1 MPNVASQMTMG
12 ARIRAS
18 SPRAGLA
25 LLCACVA
32 LVFPA
37 SALAFAQYYSQNIY
51 FHHGGFNYS
60 DWNASLNYNEVLF
73 EPLCSLSCLRMQLSL
88 CNTSGQCYAYVG
100 NETGYVQDL
109 RSISYGKAKCQ
120 APSDNFTDTYVYWC
134 YTHN

>member
-1 MPNVASQMTMG
+1 MRGSVRR
-12 ARIRAS
+12 ARERAWRFYV
-18 SPRAGLA
+18 PAWRLFFLRA
-25 LLCACVA
+25 LL
-32 LVFPA
+32 LSRSTTPRT
-37 SALAFAQYYSQNIY
+37 SIY
-51 FHHGGFNYS
+51 TTAGSITQTGTRV
-60 DWNASLNYNEVLF
+60 LNYNEVLF

-120 APSDNFTDTYVYWC
+120 AANDNFTDTYVYWC